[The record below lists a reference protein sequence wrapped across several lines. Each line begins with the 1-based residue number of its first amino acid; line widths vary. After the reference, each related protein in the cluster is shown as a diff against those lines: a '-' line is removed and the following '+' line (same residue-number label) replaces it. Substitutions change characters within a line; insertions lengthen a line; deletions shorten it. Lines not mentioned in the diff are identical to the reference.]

1 MANFEALVKAT
12 IDLSDAE
19 SKLNS
24 FINQSRKINIP
35 VNLQFNQANQALNS
49 LLQQFQS
56 QGGNAGSQFSS
67 QFVNQI
73 NNGIQSISATG
84 LVNQFGKQTNKLT
97 LNIRNSM
104 RNVSQQQNRFNENTA
119 RTFDNQMTAWARS
132 NSKAV
137 KSMMKD
143 NTRTYGE
150 AINDLHSRMNT
161 AILNQDADAVKQVKE
176 EFKLLQSEARATGN
190 VGKSFADSFKSSF
203 GSVAKLAASYVTIQ
217 KVFNEMKQGVQTVVE
232 LDTALVDLQKT
243 STATPKQLNSFYK
256 DANDIAKEYG
266 TTTQQIIQGAADWS
280 RLGYNLTDAKTMSK
294 LSSQFA
300 AISPGMSVEE
310 STSGLVS
317 TMKAFGIEADQV
329 LDGIMSK
336 VNVVGNN
343 FALSNQDVMAGL
355 QNSSAAMSVANN
367 SLEETI
373 ALIASGTEIVQDASQ
388 VGRTIMPKHTV
399 MYGVA

>member
-24 FINQSRKINIP
+24 FINQSRKIDIP

-317 TMKAFGIEADQV
+317 TMKAFGIEADDV
-329 LDGIMSK
+329 LENIMSK
-336 VNVVGNN
+336 VNKVGFKLPKRIVIYGNRN
-343 FALSNQDVMAGL
+343 V
-355 QNSSAAMSVANN
+355 SADSY
-367 SLEETI
+367 I
-373 ALIASGTEIVQDASQ
+373 G
-388 VGRTIMPKHTV
+388 
-399 MYGVA
+399 

>member
-1 MANFEALVKAT
+1 
-12 IDLSDAE
+12 
-19 SKLNS
+19 
-24 FINQSRKINIP
+24 
-35 VNLQFNQANQALNS
+35 
-49 LLQQFQS
+49 
-56 QGGNAGSQFSS
+56 
-67 QFVNQI
+67 
-73 NNGIQSISATG
+73 
-84 LVNQFGKQTNKLT
+84 
-97 LNIRNSM
+97 M
-104 RNVSQQQNRFNENTA
+104 RNVSQQQNRFNENTD

-217 KVFNEMKQGVQTVVE
+217 RVFNEMKQGVQTVVE

-266 TTTQQIIQGAADWS
+266 TTTQQIIQGAAD
-280 RLGYNLTDAKTMSK
+280 
-294 LSSQFA
+294 
-300 AISPGMSVEE
+300 
-310 STSGLVS
+310 
-317 TMKAFGIEADQV
+317 
-329 LDGIMSK
+329 
-336 VNVVGNN
+336 
-343 FALSNQDVMAGL
+343 
-355 QNSSAAMSVANN
+355 
-367 SLEETI
+367 
-373 ALIASGTEIVQDASQ
+373 
-388 VGRTIMPKHTV
+388 
-399 MYGVA
+399 